1 MELIQLKLEHDQVI
15 EVNGAILNAEILGE
29 IRQFQTGL
37 DIMETGESLEE
48 NYGIKS
54 DTKDYQKLMNFL
66 VSEASNF
73 NKPEEAFPYI
83 EFVLSKM
90 EYSQLFRV
98 PGTNKIK
105 LY

>member
-1 MELIQLKLEHDQVI
+1 MQQIILEPDQVVEI
-15 EVNGAILNAEILGE
+15 NGAILNAEILGE
-29 IRQFQTGL
+29 IRQLQTGL
-37 DIMETGESLEE
+37 DVMELGESLEE

-66 VSEASNF
+66 VSEASNC
-73 NKPEEAFPYI
+73 NKPEEVFLYI

-98 PGTNKIK
+98 PGSNKIK